1 MHRTGMIIV
10 YFNLVREIV
19 AVKFVGVCVCGR
31 GAAYDSPTLSEMS
44 STLFNRGMN
53 TQMGTRQRAEAV
65 DKNIL
70 ALQFALAEVHAS
82 TAALPNIVRLL
93 EAKVAALERKVAELQ
108 GDAVAAPE
116 AAVTTA

>member
-1 MHRTGMIIV
+1 
-10 YFNLVREIV
+10 
-19 AVKFVGVCVCGR
+19 
-31 GAAYDSPTLSEMS
+31 MS

-70 ALQFALAEVHAS
+70 SLQLALAEVHAS

-93 EAKVAALERKVAELQ
+93 EAKVAALESKVAVLQ
-108 GDAVAAPE
+108 GTAAPE
-116 AAVTTA
+116 AVAAVTSA

>member
-1 MHRTGMIIV
+1 MIIV

-19 AVKFVGVCVCGR
+19 AVKFVGVRVCGR
-31 GAAYDSPTLSEMS
+31 GAADDSPTLSEMS

-70 ALQFALAEVHAS
+70 ALQLALAEVHTS
-82 TAALPNIVRLL
+82 TMALPNIVRLL
-93 EAKVAALERKVAELQ
+93 EAKVAALEKKVAELQ
-108 GDAVAAPE
+108 GGSTE
-116 AAVTTA
+116 AEATTTTIVSP